1 MLSETDSLYLLYL
14 KFKFMRRKIKVVW
27 TITCVLVAFI
37 FNLDSLNAANKAKV
51 GKSIPAWKE
60 GYLDI
65 HFINTGTGESSF
77 IIMPDGTQLLVDM
90 AGAVLTPEED
100 PMWIKPMPDD
110 SRRPGEWINR
120 YVARCMKWTKNEKID
135 YVSITHTHGDHM
147 GNCPERLPKSP
158 KGNWQ
163 AMSVTDVLDGN
174 KVGKLVDRAYPDY
187 TYPRDMND
195 NLPVSNYLK
204 CARWHVAT
212 GSMKMERF
220 LPGSDTQFA
229 MLYDGDSYPEFKI
242 RNIAANGQVWTGK
255 GLETKCAFPDQS
267 AFEGRGKGKEPS
279 PAENILSSVFKL
291 SYGKFDY
298 YAGGDASHNGAEY
311 FDWKDVETPIAD
323 AVGCVEVMKANH
335 HGSKDANN
343 DYILRTLSPQT
354 VIINVW
360 RNVQPTGGIRK
371 YLGPE
376 VNGGKTDLFM
386 TNLLPEV
393 EESFGDDMS
402 RVLSKQGHIVVRVAP
417 GGDSYSIIVLRDSD
431 ESMKVTGVFGP
442 YYCR

>member
-1 MLSETDSLYLLYL
+1 MKYIKTISLSALIIAALILNTNSAHAL
-14 KFKFMRRKIKVVW
+14 K
-27 TITCVLVAFI
+27 
-37 FNLDSLNAANKAKV
+37 KAKT
-51 GKSIPAWKE
+51 GKPIPAWKE

-65 HFINTGTGESSF
+65 HFINTGTGESTF
-77 IIMPDGTQLLVDM
+77 IIMPDGTQMLVDM

-100 PMWIKPMPDD
+100 PMWIKPLPDD

-120 YVARCMKWTKNEKID
+120 YIARCMKWTGNEKLD
-135 YVSITHTHGDHM
+135 YVSITHWHGDHM
-147 GNCPERLPKSP
+147 GNCPERLPKST
-158 KGNWQ
+158 KGNWK

-187 TYPRDMND
+187 QYPRDVRENIPM
-195 NLPVSNYLK
+195 VNYLK

-212 GSMKMERF
+212 GTMKMERF
-220 LPGSDTQFA
+220 VPGSDRQFS
-229 MLYDGDSYPEFKI
+229 MLYDAEAYPLFKI
-242 RNIAANGQVWTGK
+242 QNISVNGQVWTGK
-255 GLETKCAFPDQS
+255 GLETVSAFPDQATFS
-267 AFEGRGKGKEPS
+267 GAGKPKDPS
-279 PAENILSSVFKL
+279 PAENNLSSVFKI

-298 YAGGDASHNGAEY
+298 YGGGDSSHNGADY

-323 AVGCVEVMKANH
+323 VVGCVEVMKANH

-343 DYILRTLSPQT
+343 EYIVRTLSPQT

-386 TNLLPEV
+386 TNLLPET
-393 EESFGDDMS
+393 EDSFGEDMA
-402 RVLSKQGHIVVRVAP
+402 RVLSKQGHIVVRVSP

-431 ESMKVTGVFGP
+431 ESMKVKGVHGP

>member
-1 MLSETDSLYLLYL
+1 MKHIKTISLPVIIIAAL
-14 KFKFMRRKIKVVW
+14 I
-27 TITCVLVAFI
+27 
-37 FNLDSLNAANKAKV
+37 LNINSAYASKKAKV
-51 GKSIPAWKE
+51 GKAIPAWKE

-65 HFINTGTGESSF
+65 HFINTGTGESTF
-77 IIMPDGTQLLVDM
+77 IIMPDGTQMLVDM

-100 PMWIKPMPDD
+100 PMWIKPLPND

-163 AMSVTDVLDGN
+163 TMSVTDVLDGN

-187 TYPRDMND
+187 TYPNDMRENI
-195 NLPVSNYLK
+195 PMANYLK

-212 GSMKMERF
+212 GSLKMEKF
-220 LPGSDTQFA
+220 VPGSDRQFA
-229 MLYDGDSYPEFKI
+229 MLYDAESYPEFKI
-242 RNIAANGQVWTGK
+242 QNIAANGQVWTGK
-255 GLETKCAFPDQS
+255 GLETRCAFPEQS

-298 YAGGDASHNGAEY
+298 YGGGDASHNGAEY

-343 DYILRTLSPQT
+343 EYIVRTLSPQA

-376 VNGGKTDLFM
+376 VNGGKADLFM
-386 TNLLPEV
+386 TNLLPET
-393 EESFGDDMS
+393 EESFGEDMS
-402 RVLSKQGHIVVRVAP
+402 RVLSKQGHVVVRVSP
-417 GGDSYSIIVLRDSD
+417 GGDSYSIIVLRDTD
-431 ESMKVTGVFGP
+431 ESMKVTGIYGP
-442 YYCR
+442 YYSR

>member
-1 MLSETDSLYLLYL
+1 MKHIKTMILPVLIVAALILNINSAYAL
-14 KFKFMRRKIKVVW
+14 K
-27 TITCVLVAFI
+27 
-37 FNLDSLNAANKAKV
+37 KAKV
-51 GKSIPAWKE
+51 GKAVPAWKE

-65 HFINTGTGESSF
+65 HFINTGTGESTF
-77 IIMPDGTQLLVDM
+77 IIMPDGTQMLVDM

-100 PMWIKPMPDD
+100 PMWIKPLPND

-147 GNCPERLPKSP
+147 GNCPDRLPKSP
-158 KGNWQ
+158 KGNWK

-187 TYPRDMND
+187 GYPNDMRENI
-195 NLPVSNYLK
+195 PIANYLK
-204 CARWHVAT
+204 CAKWHVAT
-212 GSMKMERF
+212 GSLKMEKF
-220 LPGSDTQFA
+220 VPGSDKQFA
-229 MLYDGDSYPEFKI
+229 MLYDAESYPEFTI
-242 RNIAANGQVWTGK
+242 RNIAVNGQVWTGP

-267 AFEGRGKGKEPS
+267 EFEGRGKGKEPS

-343 DYILRTLSPQT
+343 EYIVRTLSPQT

-371 YLGPE
+371 YLGPD
-376 VNGGKTDLFM
+376 VNGGKADLFM
-386 TNLLPEV
+386 TNLLPET

-431 ESMKVTGVFGP
+431 ESMKVTGVYGP
-442 YYCR
+442 YYSR

>member
-1 MLSETDSLYLLYL
+1 MKYIKTISLSALIIAALILNTNSAHAL
-14 KFKFMRRKIKVVW
+14 K
-27 TITCVLVAFI
+27 
-37 FNLDSLNAANKAKV
+37 KAKT
-51 GKSIPAWKE
+51 GKPIPAWKE

-65 HFINTGTGESSF
+65 HFINTGTGESTF
-77 IIMPDGTQLLVDM
+77 IIMPDGTQMLVDM

-100 PMWIKPMPDD
+100 PMWIKPLPDD

-120 YVARCMKWTKNEKID
+120 YIARCMKWTGNEKLD
-135 YVSITHTHGDHM
+135 YVSITHWHGDHM
-147 GNCPERLPKSP
+147 GNCPERLPKST
-158 KGNWQ
+158 KGNWK

-187 TYPRDMND
+187 QYPRDVRENIPM
-195 NLPVSNYLK
+195 VNYMK

-212 GSMKMERF
+212 GTMKMERF
-220 LPGSDTQFA
+220 VPGSDRQFS
-229 MLYDGDSYPEFKI
+229 MLYDAEAYPSFKI
-242 RNIAANGQVWTGK
+242 QNISVNGQVWTGK
-255 GLETKCAFPDQS
+255 GLETVSAFPDQATFS
-267 AFEGRGKGKEPS
+267 GAGKPKDPS
-279 PAENILSSVFKL
+279 PAENNLSSVFKI

-298 YAGGDASHNGAEY
+298 YGGGDSSHNGADY

-323 AVGCVEVMKANH
+323 VVGCVEVMKANH

-343 DYILRTLSPQT
+343 EYIVRTLSPQT

-371 YLGPE
+371 YIGPE

-386 TNLLPEV
+386 TNLLPET
-393 EESFGDDMS
+393 EDSFGEDMA
-402 RVLSKQGHIVVRVAP
+402 RVLSKQGHIVVRVSP

-431 ESMKVTGVFGP
+431 ESMKVKGVHGP

>member
-1 MLSETDSLYLLYL
+1 MKHIKTISLPVIIIAAL
-14 KFKFMRRKIKVVW
+14 I
-27 TITCVLVAFI
+27 
-37 FNLDSLNAANKAKV
+37 LNINSAYASKKAKV
-51 GKSIPAWKE
+51 GKAIPAWKE

-65 HFINTGTGESSF
+65 HFINTGTGESTF
-77 IIMPDGTQLLVDM
+77 IIMPDGTQMLVDM

-100 PMWIKPMPDD
+100 PMWIKPLPND

-163 AMSVTDVLDGN
+163 TMSVTDVLDGN

-187 TYPRDMND
+187 TYPNDMRENI
-195 NLPVSNYLK
+195 PMANYLK

-212 GSMKMERF
+212 GSLKMEKF
-220 LPGSDTQFA
+220 VPGSDKQFA
-229 MLYDGDSYPEFKI
+229 MLYEADSYPEFKI
-242 RNIAANGQVWTGK
+242 QNIAANGQVWTGK
-255 GLETKCAFPDQS
+255 GLETRCAFPEQS

-298 YAGGDASHNGAEY
+298 YGGGDASHNGAEY

-343 DYILRTLSPQT
+343 EYIVRTLSPQA

-376 VNGGKTDLFM
+376 VNGGKADLFM
-386 TNLLPEV
+386 TNLLPET
-393 EESFGDDMS
+393 EESFGEDMS
-402 RVLSKQGHIVVRVAP
+402 RVLSKQGHVVVRVSP
-417 GGDSYSIIVLRDSD
+417 GGDSYSIIVLRDTD
-431 ESMKVTGVFGP
+431 ESMKVTGIYGP
-442 YYCR
+442 YYSR

>member
-1 MLSETDSLYLLYL
+1 MKYIKTISLSALIIAALILNTNSAHAL
-14 KFKFMRRKIKVVW
+14 K
-27 TITCVLVAFI
+27 
-37 FNLDSLNAANKAKV
+37 KAKT
-51 GKSIPAWKE
+51 GKPIPAWKE

-65 HFINTGTGESSF
+65 HFINTGTGESTF
-77 IIMPDGTQLLVDM
+77 IIMPDGTQMLVDM

-100 PMWIKPMPDD
+100 PMWIKPLPDD

-120 YVARCMKWTKNEKID
+120 YIARCMKWTGNEKLD
-135 YVSITHTHGDHM
+135 YVSITHWHGDHM
-147 GNCPERLPKSP
+147 GNCPERLPKST
-158 KGNWQ
+158 KGNWK
-163 AMSVTDVLDGN
+163 AISVTDVLDGN

-187 TYPRDMND
+187 QYPRDVRENIPM
-195 NLPVSNYLK
+195 VNYLK

-212 GSMKMERF
+212 GTMKMERF
-220 LPGSDTQFA
+220 VPGSDRQFS
-229 MLYDGDSYPEFKI
+229 MLYDAEAYPSFKI
-242 RNIAANGQVWTGK
+242 QNISVNGQVWTGK
-255 GLETKCAFPDQS
+255 GLETVSAFPDQATFS
-267 AFEGRGKGKEPS
+267 GAGQAQDPS
-279 PAENILSSVFKL
+279 PGGNNLSSVFKI

-298 YAGGDASHNGAEY
+298 YGGGDSSHNGADY

-323 AVGCVEVMKANH
+323 VVGCVEVMKAKH

-343 DYILRTLSPQT
+343 EYIVRTLSPQT

-386 TNLLPEV
+386 TNLLPET
-393 EESFGDDMS
+393 EDSFGEDMA
-402 RVLSKQGHIVVRVAP
+402 RVLSKQGHIVVRVSP

-431 ESMKVTGVFGP
+431 ESMKVKGVHGP
-442 YYCR
+442 YYSR

>member
-1 MLSETDSLYLLYL
+1 MKYIKTISLSALIIAALILNTNSAHAL
-14 KFKFMRRKIKVVW
+14 K
-27 TITCVLVAFI
+27 
-37 FNLDSLNAANKAKV
+37 KAKT
-51 GKSIPAWKE
+51 GKPIPAWKE

-65 HFINTGTGESSF
+65 HFINTGTGESTF
-77 IIMPDGTQLLVDM
+77 IIMPDGTQMLVDM

-100 PMWIKPMPDD
+100 PMWIKPLPDD

-120 YVARCMKWTKNEKID
+120 YIARCMKWTGNEKLD
-135 YVSITHTHGDHM
+135 YVSITHWHGDHM
-147 GNCPERLPKSP
+147 GNCPERLPKST
-158 KGNWQ
+158 KGNWK

-187 TYPRDMND
+187 QYPRDVRENIPM
-195 NLPVSNYLK
+195 VNYLK

-212 GSMKMERF
+212 GTMKMERF
-220 LPGSDTQFA
+220 VPGSDRQFS
-229 MLYDGDSYPEFKI
+229 MLYDAEAYPSFKI
-242 RNIAANGQVWTGK
+242 QNISVNGQVWTGK
-255 GLETKCAFPDQS
+255 GLETVSAFPDQA
-267 AFEGRGKGKEPS
+267 AFSGAGKPKDPS
-279 PAENILSSVFKL
+279 PAENNLSSVFKI

-298 YAGGDASHNGAEY
+298 YGGGDSSHNGDDY

-323 AVGCVEVMKANH
+323 VVGCVEVMKANH

-343 DYILRTLSPQT
+343 EYIVRTLSPQT

-386 TNLLPEV
+386 TNLLPET
-393 EESFGDDMS
+393 EDSFGEDMA
-402 RVLSKQGHIVVRVAP
+402 RVLSKQGHIVVRVSP

-431 ESMKVTGVFGP
+431 ESMKVKGVHGP

>member
-1 MLSETDSLYLLYL
+1 MKYIKTISLSALIIAALILNTNSAHAL
-14 KFKFMRRKIKVVW
+14 K
-27 TITCVLVAFI
+27 
-37 FNLDSLNAANKAKV
+37 KAKT
-51 GKSIPAWKE
+51 GKPIPAWKE

-65 HFINTGTGESSF
+65 HFINTGTGESTF
-77 IIMPDGTQLLVDM
+77 IIMPDGTQMLVDM

-100 PMWIKPMPDD
+100 PMWIKPLPDD

-120 YVARCMKWTKNEKID
+120 YIARCMKWTGNEKLD
-135 YVSITHTHGDHM
+135 YVSITHWHGDHM
-147 GNCPERLPKSP
+147 GNCPERLPKST
-158 KGNWQ
+158 KGNWK

-187 TYPRDMND
+187 QYPRDVRENIPM
-195 NLPVSNYLK
+195 VNYLK

-212 GSMKMERF
+212 GTMKMERF
-220 LPGSDTQFA
+220 VPGSDRQFS
-229 MLYDGDSYPEFKI
+229 MLYDAEAYPSFKI
-242 RNIAANGQVWTGK
+242 QNISVNGQVWTGK
-255 GLETKCAFPDQS
+255 GLEMVSAFPDQA
-267 AFEGRGKGKEPS
+267 AFSGAGKPKDPS
-279 PAENILSSVFKL
+279 PAENNLSSVFKI

-298 YAGGDASHNGAEY
+298 YGGGDSSHNGADY

-323 AVGCVEVMKANH
+323 VVGCVEVMKANH

-343 DYILRTLSPQT
+343 EYIVRTLSPQT

-386 TNLLPEV
+386 TNLLPET
-393 EESFGDDMS
+393 EDSFGEDMA
-402 RVLSKQGHIVVRVAP
+402 RVLSKQGHIVVRVSP

-431 ESMKVTGVFGP
+431 ESMKVKGVHGP

>member
-1 MLSETDSLYLLYL
+1 MKHIKTISLPVIIIAAL
-14 KFKFMRRKIKVVW
+14 I
-27 TITCVLVAFI
+27 
-37 FNLDSLNAANKAKV
+37 LNINSAYASKKAKV
-51 GKSIPAWKE
+51 GKAIPAWKE

-65 HFINTGTGESSF
+65 HFINTGTGESTF
-77 IIMPDGTQLLVDM
+77 IIMPDGTQMLVDM

-100 PMWIKPMPDD
+100 PMWIKPLPNDF
-110 SRRPGEWINR
+110 RRPGEWINR

-163 AMSVTDVLDGN
+163 TMSVTDVLDGN

-187 TYPRDMND
+187 TYPNDMRENI
-195 NLPVSNYLK
+195 PMANYLK

-212 GSMKMERF
+212 GSLKMEKF
-220 LPGSDTQFA
+220 VPGSDRQFA
-229 MLYDGDSYPEFKI
+229 MLYDAESYPEFKI
-242 RNIAANGQVWTGK
+242 QNIAANGQVWTGK
-255 GLETKCAFPDQS
+255 GLETRCAFPEQS

-298 YAGGDASHNGAEY
+298 YGGGDASHNGAEY

-343 DYILRTLSPQT
+343 EYIVRTLSPQA

-376 VNGGKTDLFM
+376 VNGGKADLFM
-386 TNLLPEV
+386 TNLLPET
-393 EESFGDDMS
+393 EESFGEDMS
-402 RVLSKQGHIVVRVAP
+402 RVLSKQGHVVVRVSP
-417 GGDSYSIIVLRDSD
+417 GGDSYSIIVLRDTD
-431 ESMKVTGVFGP
+431 ESMKVTGIYGP
-442 YYCR
+442 YYSR